1 MMIKI
6 DQESLG
12 TLCVCAIRYC
22 QGRMTYMPRLVREI
36 VTKYLTE
43 LSDRDISVMLQDCDF
58 QRDMKLWGDE
68 RIDKPGWIKWKE
80 ILKEEELRRKG

>member
-1 MMIKI
+1 MIKI
-6 DQESLG
+6 DQESLV

-36 VTKYLTE
+36 VTKNLTE

-58 QRDMKLWGDE
+58 QRDMELWGDE